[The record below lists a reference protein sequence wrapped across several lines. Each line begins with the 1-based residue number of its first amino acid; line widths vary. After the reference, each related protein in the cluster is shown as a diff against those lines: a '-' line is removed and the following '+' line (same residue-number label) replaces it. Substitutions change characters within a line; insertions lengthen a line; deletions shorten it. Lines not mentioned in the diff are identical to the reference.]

1 MHGMAWMNHKEPPN
15 KVGLMYM
22 LRGDGGASNT
32 DPYAGTGVDFDR
44 QRPQN
49 FPASGDASLGCY

>member
-1 MHGMAWMNHKEPPN
+1 MNHKEPPN